1 MNIRKVALAALLVIP
16 LSAPAQ
22 SISWPQQLEADD
34 GSVVII
40 YQPQVEEFSGN
51 SMEARAAVSV
61 KRPSLGETPVFGAI
75 WIKANIDT
83 DRDARSATIRD
94 VEVGDVRFADA
105 RKRRSRT
112 LLNSRLRGQALRSQS
127 TS

>member
-105 RKRRSRT
+105 SEQQE
-112 LLNSRLRGQALRSQS
+112 LNSRLRGQALRSQS